1 MGRPWTCEGLGRWG
15 SGWGAGMYTSST
27 RGWGLGVRGYR
38 LRMVVHV
45 RTCMREYRHVSVAVR
60 STIVSALTPAS
71 LCPSRWRR
79 SLCRSNTIHVCGS
92 LPRDFSQRWGF
103 HSAGR
108 RRVWLPAWGS
118 LSFQEVPSDPTSRL
132 EKGRGIVSCRG
143 VRTQSCSGVPAGAP
157 RSGSSR
163 INARLFKYQY
173 QYQA

>member
-1 MGRPWTCEGLGRWG
+1 MGRPWTCAGLGRWR
-15 SGWGAGMYTSST
+15 SGRGAGMYTSST

-38 LRMVVHV
+38 SRVVVHV

-79 SLCRSNTIHVCGS
+79 SLCHSNTIHVCGS

-108 RRVWLPAWGS
+108 QRVWLPAWGS
-118 LSFQEVPSDPTSRL
+118 LSFREVPQTPLPGSRRDGAL
-132 EKGRGIVSCRG
+132 SRAVG
-143 VRTQSCSGVPAGAP
+143 RTQSCSGVPAGAP
-157 RSGSSR
+157 RSGRSR
-163 INARLFKYQY
+163 INARLFKYQ
-173 QYQA
+173 